1 MIFHIFNQWKKSI
14 IGTGI
19 GFIITLGLGLLGNY
33 LLTNSQNGTSHII
46 ITPDIKLFAVI
57 SLTLFAGLFYIG
69 EKRNYRNIGHVWGL
83 LTWFTIIIM
92 PLTAV
97 PSALEYWGFSEYGL
111 LFAMGVVFLSW
122 VLIAQIFDKPKSS
135 DIKYYD
141 LMMYGMLICYLMM
154 GGVFFWLFQS
164 IR

>member
-1 MIFHIFNQWKKSI
+1 MVFHVFNQWKKPI
-14 IGTGI
+14 IGIGI
-19 GFIITLGLGLLGNY
+19 GLIITLGLGLLGNY
-33 LLTNSQNGTSHII
+33 LLTNSQSGTSPI
-46 ITPDIKLFAVI
+46 ITPDIKLVAVI
-57 SLTLFAGLFYIG
+57 SLTVLAGFFYIC
-69 EKRNYRNIGHVWGL
+69 EKRNYRNIEHVWGL

-97 PSALEYWGFSEYGL
+97 PSALEYRGFSKYGF

-122 VLIAQIFDKPKSS
+122 VLMTQIFDKPKSS

-141 LMMYGMLICYLMM
+141 LMMYGMLICYLIM
-154 GGVFFWLFQS
+154 GFVLFGLFQS